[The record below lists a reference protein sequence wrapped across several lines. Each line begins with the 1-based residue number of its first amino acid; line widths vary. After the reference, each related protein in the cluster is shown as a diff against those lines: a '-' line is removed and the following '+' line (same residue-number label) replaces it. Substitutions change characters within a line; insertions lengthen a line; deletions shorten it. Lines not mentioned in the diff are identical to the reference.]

1 MKNEE
6 KKQIQR
12 RNENEVDYVFD
23 EGKYL
28 SEIWNSIDKTYT
40 SHYAQNKIQSTEFI
54 ADAGHGEGFCIGNII
69 KYAQRYG
76 KKGGFNRND
85 LTKVAH
91 YVTVKPDGTIYSGNL
106 VLSQERSSVISVRL
120 SVNNTSLLF
129 TLNCPSF
136 MVI

>member
-1 MKNEE
+1 MTSPNYVFNEE
-6 KKQIQR
+6 K
-12 RNENEVDYVFD
+12 
-23 EGKYL
+23 YL
-28 SEIWNSIDKTYT
+28 KEIKDGIDKTYS

-91 YVTVKPDGTIYSGNL
+91 YVIIMLYLHDNFYNRKG
-106 VLSQERSSVISVRL
+106 E
-120 SVNNTSLLF
+120 
-129 TLNCPSF
+129 
-136 MVI
+136 